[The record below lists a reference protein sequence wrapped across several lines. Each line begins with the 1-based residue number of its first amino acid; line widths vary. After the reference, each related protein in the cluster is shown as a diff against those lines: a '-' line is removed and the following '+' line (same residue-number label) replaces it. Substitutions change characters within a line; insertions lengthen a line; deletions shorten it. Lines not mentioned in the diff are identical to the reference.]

1 MNAILSHG
9 HATRNLAVSVRPSVA
24 SVFLHYCPYPFV
36 RDWSDVYPAL
46 FFTSLLTRYF
56 RHQML
61 LSPNV
66 IVIPNIPPQK
76 KKRMAHGLVAW
87 LLKWFLWAGGI
98 PLRRK
103 RVLGRKVTQERAAI
117 IVAAPHA
124 SIWDAGTVS
133 LACGMPSFVSRVE
146 NRSVPIIGSK
156 GS

>member
-1 MNAILSHG
+1 MPFLVTD
-9 HATRNLAVSVRPSVA
+9 TRLETLLCPSVRPWQAFFYITAHTHSSATEVTCIRLC
-24 SVFLHYCPYPFV
+24 FLRLYLQDIFVTKCYC
-36 RDWSDVYPAL
+36 
-46 FFTSLLTRYF
+46 
-56 RHQML
+56 HQML
-61 LSPNV
+61 LSFP
-66 IVIPNIPPQK
+66 IFLHKK